1 MLCLIG
7 RHIGVQKARLS
18 PCENESTSDPRRLR
32 IGYERRNN
40 AALQFKDEA
49 RFFEF
54 VLSTAPPEPVY
65 YPRMKKINADG
76 PEILGRLPSCP
87 PLPPQEFAAVIK
99 KGNAQLVDNRQMR
112 AFGGGHI
119 ASALNIGPRA
129 ELSIWAGWVLNP
141 KKPIL
146 LVLRNDADLPE
157 VQQQL
162 LRVGYTEFMAVIGV
176 VLTAYLCF
184 WSR

>member
-1 MLCLIG
+1 
-7 RHIGVQKARLS
+7 
-18 PCENESTSDPRRLR
+18 
-32 IGYERRNN
+32 
-40 AALQFKDEA
+40 
-49 RFFEF
+49 
-54 VLSTAPPEPVY
+54 
-65 YPRMKKINADG
+65 
-76 PEILGRLPSCP
+76 
-87 PLPPQEFAAVIK
+87 VIK